1 MTQAFDSLN
10 VVVTGGTGALGT
22 AVVGQLL
29 AQGAICHIP
38 CFVQAEA
45 DNFAH
50 AKSDR
55 VRISMGVNLTDED
68 QVKALYT
75 KAPKLWA
82 SINIAGGFSYSP
94 IAEVSKADFAKQW
107 ETNTLTAFLCCRE
120 AIKQMRSGGQGGRI
134 VNVTARPG
142 LSPENGVNMVAY
154 TTAKAGVAALTR
166 ALGAE
171 VAGEGIWV
179 NAVAPSTMDTPAN
192 RKSMPNAD
200 FAKWPKV
207 DEVAKTI
214 CFLASPENQTTR
226 GGLIPVYGRS

>member
-1 MTQAFDSLN
+1 
-10 VVVTGGTGALGT
+10 
-22 AVVGQLL
+22 
-29 AQGAICHIP
+29 
-38 CFVQAEA
+38 
-45 DNFAH
+45 
-50 AKSDR
+50 
-55 VRISMGVNLTDED
+55 
-68 QVKALYT
+68 
-75 KAPKLWA
+75 
-82 SINIAGGFSYSP
+82 
-94 IAEVSKADFAKQW
+94 
-107 ETNTLTAFLCCRE
+107 
-120 AIKQMRSGGQGGRI
+120 MRSGGQGGRI

-142 LSPENGVNMVAY
+142 LSPENGANMVAY

-179 NAVAPSTMDTPAN
+179 NAVAPSTMDTAAN
-192 RKSMPNAD
+192 RKSMPTAD